1 MLSLVVLTR
10 CTCVHFLF
18 QDSEI
23 ALEKDDVVSSKSLL
37 YNFHLK
43 SGELDVAVWMAVLQ
57 NEKLYVE
64 VPQGEIPPGAKEWY
78 VHVKPSTCM
87 LP

>member
-1 MLSLVVLTR
+1 MFIYSL
-10 CTCVHFLF
+10 

-23 ALEKDDVVSSKSLL
+23 ALGKDDEVLSKSLL

-43 SGELDVAVWMAVLQ
+43 SGEHDVAEWMAVLQ

-64 VPQGEIPPGAKEWY
+64 VPHGEIPPGAKEWY
-78 VHVKPSTCM
+78 LKPFLCM
-87 LP
+87 LHSFG

>member
-1 MLSLVVLTR
+1 MFTYRYSL
-10 CTCVHFLF
+10 

-23 ALEKDDVVSSKSLL
+23 ALEKNDAVSSKSLL

-43 SGELDVAVWMAVLQ
+43 SGEHDVAEWIAVLQ

-64 VPQGEIPPGAKEWY
+64 VPQGDIPPGAKEWY
-78 VHVKPSTCM
+78 LNLFKCM
-87 LP
+87 LHSSG

>member
-1 MLSLVVLTR
+1 MFAYSL
-10 CTCVHFLF
+10 

-23 ALEKDDVVSSKSLL
+23 ALEKDEAVLSKSVL

-43 SGELDVAVWMAVLQ
+43 SGEHDVAEWMAVLQ

-64 VPQGEIPPGAKEWY
+64 VPQGDIPPGAKEWY
-78 VHVKPSTCM
+78 LKLFVCVLHSSG
-87 LP
+87 